1 MNKREENM
9 ERTRAAL
16 AGKRFICSYSGG
28 KDSTL
33 ALYRAVLA
41 GGEPQAVFMTYNE
54 DAGRTWFHGVPE
66 DVVRRAQQALGIP
79 VRILRTPG
87 ERYAERLEEELRLQR
102 AEGAAACV
110 FGDIDLA
117 EHLAWCTERCENAGI
132 EGVFPLWQ
140 ETRESLVYEFI
151 DSGFTAHITVI
162 DRERLSGRFL
172 GGKLTREVAEAIR
185 AEGADICGENGE
197 YHTFVS
203 DGPLYETPVPHTFG
217 KPIRQGQYAI
227 LPLK

>member
-117 EHLAWCTERCENAGI
+117 EHLAWCTERCENAGMRRC
-132 EGVFPLWQ
+132 FSP
-140 ETRESLVYEFI
+140 
-151 DSGFTAHITVI
+151 
-162 DRERLSGRFL
+162 
-172 GGKLTREVAEAIR
+172 VAGNAGIAR
-185 AEGADICGENGE
+185 I
-197 YHTFVS
+197 
-203 DGPLYETPVPHTFG
+203 
-217 KPIRQGQYAI
+217 
-227 LPLK
+227 